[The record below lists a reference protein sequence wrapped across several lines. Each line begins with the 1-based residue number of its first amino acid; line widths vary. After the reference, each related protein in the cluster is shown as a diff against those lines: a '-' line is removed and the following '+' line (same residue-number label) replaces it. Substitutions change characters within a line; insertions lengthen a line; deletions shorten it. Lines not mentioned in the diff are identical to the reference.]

1 MIKFATMQ
9 HHLPTTTLASFYAL
23 LALFFSFHEA
33 HGQTPKPQAKN
44 MAESL
49 TVFKELF
56 AIGLPG
62 QKDVK
67 ILNREG
73 IKKIPSSTSSQQI
86 VTESKT
92 PSLKNVNYNGGT
104 KDGVIILAKIEIQ
117 GTTQFLEEIKKL
129 VEERYK
135 ITFPEAKVKSMD
147 FGPNMKIKI
156 ISYQKVFDDRLI
168 TVSSTEEGDTTT
180 CGFNITD
187 QKPGRVEK
195 LD

>member
-73 IKKIPSSTSSQQI
+73 IKKI
-86 VTESKT
+86 
-92 PSLKNVNYNGGT
+92 LKNEKVYKSNNNLVVAGICYLYASPRT
-104 KDGVIILAKIEIQ
+104 K
-117 GTTQFLEEIKKL
+117 
-129 VEERYK
+129 
-135 ITFPEAKVKSMD
+135 S
-147 FGPNMKIKI
+147 
-156 ISYQKVFDDRLI
+156 
-168 TVSSTEEGDTTT
+168 
-180 CGFNITD
+180 
-187 QKPGRVEK
+187 
-195 LD
+195 